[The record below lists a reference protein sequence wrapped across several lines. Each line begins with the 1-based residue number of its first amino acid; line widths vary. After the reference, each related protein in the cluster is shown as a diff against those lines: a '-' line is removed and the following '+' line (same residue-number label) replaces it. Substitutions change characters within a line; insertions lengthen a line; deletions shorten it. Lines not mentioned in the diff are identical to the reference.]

1 MPGSLSLP
9 EAAGVLELGDLED
22 ESDTI
27 GGYVIAR
34 IGRLPR
40 KGDRVEVG
48 DWTANVESVVRRRI
62 DRLRFEPQLEKRDAQ
77 GH

>member
-1 MPGSLSLP
+1 
-9 EAAGVLELGDLED
+9 VLELADLED

-27 GGYVIAR
+27 GGYLVTR

-48 DWTANVESVVRRRI
+48 EWTATVESVLRRRI
-62 DRLRFEPQLEKRDAQ
+62 DRLRFEPLHEKRAAAER
-77 GH
+77 